1 MKKATIH
8 YDAIA
13 MVFIVL
19 MLSIGLNVWQYWQ
32 TQDLMQKYVDAQ
44 WASQNDKANLVY
56 TRTLLKQCDPEKYA
70 ELDVNP

>member
-1 MKKATIH
+1 MKKATIN

-19 MLSIGLNVWQYWQ
+19 VLSIGLNVWQYWQ
-32 TQDLMQKYVDAQ
+32 SQDLMQKYVDAE
-44 WASQNDKANLVY
+44 WAGQNDKANLVY
-56 TRTLLKQCDPEKYA
+56 TRGLLKQCDPEKYA

>member
-44 WASQNDKANLVY
+44 WVGQNDKANLVY

>member
-1 MKKATIH
+1 LKKATIN

-13 MVFIVL
+13 MVFVVL
-19 MLSIGLNVWQYWQ
+19 ALSLGLNVWQYWQ

-44 WASQNDKANLVY
+44 WSGQNDKANLVY

-70 ELDVNP
+70 ELDVKQ

>member
-32 TQDLMQKYVDAQ
+32 TQGLMQKYVDAQ
-44 WASQNDKANLVY
+44 WVGQNDKANLVY